1 MDTEV
6 SYDHERDRHRE
17 QQAHA
22 LAEILGQRD
31 ADVAGTAD
39 KDYNL
44 IWFTEKCLNNALR
57 LETYV
62 QDAERQGDSE
72 LVEFFRKA
80 QADSR
85 KGAEV
90 GKQMLRK
97 RLSA

>member
-1 MDTEV
+1 MTSTETGHV
-6 SYDHERDRHRE
+6 T
-17 QQAHA
+17 
-22 LAEILGQRD
+22 
-31 ADVAGTAD
+31 GTVD

-72 LVEFFRKA
+72 LAEFFRKA

-85 KGAEV
+85 KGADL